1 MKFLATL
8 FLIEII
14 QPFAINVKSA
24 VICFNGGIFCNK
36 INLEIGCS
44 FVKRNWK
51 LVGMEENT
59 ESTMTSIDEY
69 MENFLNQGTR
79 DVLSDSMLSVFKNI
93 VNKYEERLS
102 SVQKLQAEFDKQ
114 LSTSS
119 KLFQELEIRF
129 EDIPDLS
136 NEVKLL
142 INTKRKIAN
151 ISALAIENQVR
162 LNNLRQK
169 IEDYE
174 RIDKQ

>member
-1 MKFLATL
+1 
-8 FLIEII
+8 
-14 QPFAINVKSA
+14 
-24 VICFNGGIFCNK
+24 
-36 INLEIGCS
+36 
-44 FVKRNWK
+44 
-51 LVGMEENT
+51 
-59 ESTMTSIDEY
+59 MTSIDEY

-79 DVLSDSMLSVFKNI
+79 DVLSDSMLTVFKNI

-142 INTKRKIAN
+142 ITTKRKIAN